1 LAIAIEGRAQVPEIC
16 CAACRLLR
24 VENSQLEA
32 AAMKI
37 RGDDS
42 LKDVD
47 LKSLSIVGRN
57 QALRRLIDAE
67 SVQRTLA
74 MHNTCP
80 GVESATGS

>member
-1 LAIAIEGRAQVPEIC
+1 
-16 CAACRLLR
+16 
-24 VENSQLEA
+24 
-32 AAMKI
+32 MKI

-80 GVESATGS
+80 GVEESATGS